1 MVNSNDID
9 LLLKLSKE
17 PEKATPLDFEKLAE
31 LLDRFPDFDLL
42 RKAFILVGEQFGA
55 SGENFEKERAIW
67 NAKRLFYEPETLK
80 VKSVRQEEIE
90 NYSLDEK
97 IKLFI
102 EHYKP
107 IHSPS

>member
-1 MVNSNDID
+1 MVKSNDTE
-9 LLLKLSKE
+9 LLLKLCNE

-67 NAKRLFYEPETLK
+67 NGKRIFYEPESVK
-80 VKSVRQEEIE
+80 VKTIRQEEID
-90 NYSLDEK
+90 NYSLEEK
-97 IKLFI
+97 IKLFLK
-102 EHYKP
+102 HYKAVNA
-107 IHSPS
+107 PS